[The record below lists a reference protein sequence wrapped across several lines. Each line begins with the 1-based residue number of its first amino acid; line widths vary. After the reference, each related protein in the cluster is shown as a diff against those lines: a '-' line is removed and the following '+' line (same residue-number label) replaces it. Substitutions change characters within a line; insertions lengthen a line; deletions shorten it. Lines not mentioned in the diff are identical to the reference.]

1 MGILVEKSA
10 RTDQADRMGCGAS
23 AQPQTESPQNDWK
36 MFNALDLQDE
46 EDKFKLAKLFTFLE
60 GEASKSREARP
71 ETNPDHH
78 EHEEEETIEAPN
90 IDAITV
96 DVGYDGLVLTN
107 PLERGTARDILQ
119 GFVCGEKLHK
129 KFAMMVC
136 QQALEVLNEEPNVNR
151 LPTPSEERKIVVV
164 GDLHGSLGDLDKMF
178 KDHGSP
184 GQRGDTMYVFNG
196 DFVDRGP
203 QGVEV
208 MLVLLAM
215 KVLHPKHMF
224 LNRGN
229 HEDKAITH
237 SYGFEQETCTK
248 YDKGMYDMFV
258 KCFKRIPLCSVIGE
272 TDGVFVVH
280 GGLFSNPDVLINDIE
295 TIKRMKYA
303 SVLSK
308 RPPPGVQPNA
318 KDIMIEEMLWSD
330 PWRKK
335 GTAPSDRG
343 SGVMFGPD
351 VVVNFLQKNGL
362 KTLVRSHECMENG
375 VERIP
380 VSETMNM
387 YTVFSASNYSGGDN
401 YAAILIFTSL
411 QHDPEIQQFRASQPP
426 PKSKMVGSNQVKLQ
440 DLICRRHFRLL
451 RGFQNCD
458 ANSTGLITPDV
469 WADSMG
475 KTLKMTEVEW
485 KPLLPMLVGNLDDGM
500 VDYVKFLKKHS
511 EANKDDDAESSAM
524 VTNLYSNYEYMKEI
538 FTRWDVDKSGSV
550 DREEFTNAMKLVQ
563 EHACDPEDHMDANT
577 LFDLID
583 LNGSGQINLNEL
595 CEASRLSKQ

>member
-1 MGILVEKSA
+1 MGLH
-10 RTDQADRMGCGAS
+10 RTDPQADRMGCGAS

-164 GDLHGSLGDLDKMF
+164 GDLHGSLGDLDKIF

-258 KCFKRIPLCSVIGE
+258 KCFKRIPLCSVI
-272 TDGVFVVH
+272 
-280 GGLFSNPDVLINDIE
+280 
-295 TIKRMKYA
+295 
-303 SVLSK
+303 
-308 RPPPGVQPNA
+308 
-318 KDIMIEEMLWSD
+318 EEMLWSD

-362 KTLVRSHECMENG
+362 KTLVRSHECTENG
-375 VERIP
+375 VGRIP